1 MSAYGDTLA
10 TEARLKILRL
20 LLKAGENPLNHE
32 LLQLALGSM
41 SIRMSADQVRAEL
54 GWLADTRCI
63 TTVDVGPLVVAELTE
78 RGADVA
84 KGLSQIA
91 GVARHVPGSGQ

>member
-20 LLKAGENPLNHE
+20 MRQSGEAPLNHE
-32 LLQLALGSM
+32 LLQMALLSM
-41 SIRMSADQVRAEL
+41 SVRMTADQVRAEL
-54 GWLADTRCI
+54 GWLEDARCVKLI
-63 TTVDVGPLVVAELTE
+63 NVGPLVVAELTE
-78 RGADVA
+78 RGSDVA
-84 KGLSQIA
+84 RGLSVLP